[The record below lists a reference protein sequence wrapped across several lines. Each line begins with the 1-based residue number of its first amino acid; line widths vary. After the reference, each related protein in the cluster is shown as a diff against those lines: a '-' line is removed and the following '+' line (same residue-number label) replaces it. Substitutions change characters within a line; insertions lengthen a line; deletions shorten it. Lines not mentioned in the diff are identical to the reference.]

1 LEKNNVYKKVK
12 SGLPALFSFV
22 LFHRLARSSSVIL
35 PLYSLPTF
43 PPQTLIVLPIIFM
56 IFGFE
61 FDFWFVI
68 LICDFFLFFPYFF
81 F

>member
-1 LEKNNVYKKVK
+1 
-12 SGLPALFSFV
+12 
-22 LFHRLARSSSVIL
+22 
-35 PLYSLPTF
+35 
-43 PPQTLIVLPIIFM
+43 M